1 MTNLE
6 RFTTQE
12 YADQFEI
19 MPARRYYGSHAQ
31 GSVVLHNS
39 SVAVHLHGAG
49 SGHDTKKFVKDC
61 VATFRADRAEHFPG
75 LPL

>member
-12 YADQFEI
+12 YADQFKTA
-19 MPARRYYGSHAQ
+19 PGRKYYGKY
-31 GSVVLHNS
+31 GTGYVVLRNGA
-39 SVAVHLHGAG
+39 VAVHLK
-49 SGHDTKKFVKDC
+49 TKAEVVAWVNAC
-61 VATFRADRAEHFPG
+61 VATFRADRAKYFPG